1 MVANVLVSSWVVCF
15 FFVFFLIN
23 NNVLVLSNLDRNHEH
38 GEKRYSINS
47 ENNQFSNE
55 KTKRKQLKTS
65 NFISAVDKTKSLPD
79 STNIIG
85 VVKRFIAKNPTLSVI
100 IVFTLSAV
108 IGFITRIAALNMF
121 KKKICCSPYNDHIGD
136 AIKQNIIN
144 EFIERETNKTKE
156 NQINKAKENKIN
168 NLNEANKINELNEAN
183 KTE

>member
-65 NFISAVDKTKSLPD
+65 NFVSAVDKIKSLPD
-79 STNIIG
+79 STNIISA
-85 VVKRFIAKNPTLSVI
+85 VKSFIAKNPTLSVI

-168 NLNEANKINELNEAN
+168 NLNEANK
-183 KTE
+183 TE